1 MFAKLTHFGSKEVPC
16 CNNAANRNHR
26 LSKTCSLF
34 SILLGFLQ
42 GHSAQLQAWVVLE
55 RCVTSTR
62 VSPVAMNDTRM
73 KHHSLAVNGI
83 RKAKNDWLLD
93 GFFIRIPATKPG
105 FMRVIW
111 FFTAELKFCVI

>member
-26 LSKTCSLF
+26 LSKTCSLLSVF
-34 SILLGFLQ
+34 RGFRH
-42 GHSAQLQAWVVLE
+42 GHSVQLHPWVVLE

-62 VSPVAMNDTRM
+62 VSPVAMKDTRI

-105 FMRVIW
+105 FMCDLG
-111 FFTAELKFCVI
+111 FLQPNQDLCVI

>member
-1 MFAKLTHFGSKEVPC
+1 MFAKSTYFGSKEVAC
-16 CNNAANRNHR
+16 CNNAAKRNHR

-34 SILLGFLQ
+34 SVLLGFRH
-42 GHSAQLQAWVVLE
+42 GHSLQLHVCLVLE
-55 RCVTSTR
+55 RWVTSTR

-93 GFFIRIPATKPG
+93 GFFIRIPAKKTG
-105 FMRVIW
+105 FMYDLG
-111 FFTAELKFCVI
+111 FLQPNQDLCVI